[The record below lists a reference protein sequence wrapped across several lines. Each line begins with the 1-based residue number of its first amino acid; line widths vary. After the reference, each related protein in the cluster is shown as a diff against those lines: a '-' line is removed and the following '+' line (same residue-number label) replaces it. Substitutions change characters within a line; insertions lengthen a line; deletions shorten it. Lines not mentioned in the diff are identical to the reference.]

1 MKEQLTPQEEEELDS
16 MMRLEQEPE
25 FCEALKQYE
34 QIPIP
39 DELDDLVRST
49 IRNQTERKKKAMKKA
64 EHKRSIKIAVRTLG
78 ALAAALVLFC
88 IPLNTN
94 ESFAK
99 QMQNVPVLGKLA
111 QVLTIR
117 SYSYTENDTNVNVTM
132 PEIAAKDGADSDAAG
147 VALQSVTT
155 DFTDEINAQISNI
168 VENYEADAKA
178 RFEEYKESFFATGGT
193 EEEWAGRTCDI
204 NVDYE
209 VTYQEGSV
217 LSLVLTTEESWV
229 AVYGERY
236 YYNLDVESGKYI
248 TLQDLLGDDWVQI
261 CNESIDTQ
269 IKERLAEDTEEQLLY
284 WGYGRDEDEYGWKFT
299 TVTEDTSFYINA
311 AGNPVVCFPKYEI
324 APGYMGIQEFEIVK

>member
-25 FCEALKQYE
+25 LCEALKQYE
-34 QIPIP
+34 QITIP
-39 DELDDLVRST
+39 DELDDLVRNT
-49 IRNQTERKKKAMKKA
+49 IRNQMERKKKTMKKT

-99 QMQNVPVLGKLA
+99 QMQSVPVLGKLA

-132 PEIAAKDGADSDAAG
+132 PEIAAKDSADSDAAG
-147 VALQSVTT
+147 VALQSAAT
-155 DFTDEINAQISNI
+155 DFTDEINTQISNI

-193 EEEWAGRTCDI
+193 EEEWAGRTCDV

-284 WGYGRDEDEYGWKFT
+284 WGYGRDEDEYDWKFT